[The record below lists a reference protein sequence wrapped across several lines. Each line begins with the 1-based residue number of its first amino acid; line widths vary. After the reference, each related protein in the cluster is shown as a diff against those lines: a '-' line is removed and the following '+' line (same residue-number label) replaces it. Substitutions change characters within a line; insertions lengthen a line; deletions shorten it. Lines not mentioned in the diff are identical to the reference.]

1 MNKQWFAVYVNSR
14 HEKKVADLLAS
25 QQIENYLPVQKILKQ
40 WSDRKKMVDEP
51 LFKSY
56 VFVQIEESEKLKVR
70 ETKGVINFVYWLGK
84 PAVIRPDEIE
94 NIKSFI
100 ATYEN
105 ISLESQNPQINGT
118 IKIESGPFIN
128 QSGKVLSIDK
138 NKVKIFIESLGCYL
152 IADIT
157 KNKVLNLPLK

>member
-1 MNKQWFAVYVNSR
+1 MDKNWYAVYVNSR
-14 HEKKVADLLAS
+14 HEKKVADQLQS
-25 QQIENYLPVQKILKQ
+25 QHIENYLPLQRVLKQ
-40 WSDRKKMVDEP
+40 WSDRRKMVEEP
-51 LFKSY
+51 LFRSY
-56 VFVQIEESEKLKVR
+56 VFVNIEEIEKTKVR

-84 PAVIRPDEIE
+84 PAIIRAEEIVE
-94 NIKSFI
+94 IKNFI

-105 ISLESQNPQINGT
+105 ITLESQNFQINGT
-118 IKIESGPFIN
+118 IKLESGPFIN
-128 QSGKVLSIDK
+128 QSGKVMSIDK